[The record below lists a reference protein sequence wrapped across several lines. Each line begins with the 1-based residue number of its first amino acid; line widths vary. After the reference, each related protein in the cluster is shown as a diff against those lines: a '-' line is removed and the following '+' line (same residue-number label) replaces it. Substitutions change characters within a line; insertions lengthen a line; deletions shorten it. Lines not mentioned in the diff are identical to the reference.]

1 MVNLLVRFFILRLR
15 GIDNYAYFLKIRV
28 KSLNSRNF
36 LQMKTHLKFKFL
48 LIFLIGTTFSP
59 NLLAQEQFNY
69 DESKV
74 PALVLPD
81 PFVSTKGEVI
91 NSVDDWESIRRP
103 ELMRLFAENVYGAIP
118 GDFDEIQYDFSIDS
132 DHLYKEVALK
142 KNVTI
147 KVTRNGKSQT
157 IKLFVFLPL
166 EEEGPHPVFLLI
178 SHRNV
183 QGLLDDKEDRFFP
196 IAQIVNRGYAAAIF
210 DVEDVSPD
218 DKARFSHGILDNLYP
233 EQLEKPE
240 GMRGLAAWAWG
251 AMRAMDYFEKD
262 ISIDQKR
269 SVIVGH
275 SRGGK
280 AALWAGANDKR
291 WAVVIPNESGCG
303 GAALSRRRFGE
314 TVKRINTNFPFWFND
329 NFKTFNDKEDTLPI
343 DQHLLAACIAPRSIY
358 FASAIE
364 DQWADPKG
372 EFLSLKLGSRVYT
385 EIYGIKVDLP
395 ESFENH
401 QRTTH
406 TNSVGYHLRDGK
418 HNLTLYDWER
428 FMDFVDIQ
436 FK

>member
-1 MVNLLVRFFILRLR
+1 
-15 GIDNYAYFLKIRV
+15 
-28 KSLNSRNF
+28 
-36 LQMKTHLKFKFL
+36 MKTLYKAEALLTL
-48 LIFLIGTTFSP
+48 LIVIINSS
-59 NLLAQEQFNY
+59 NLMAQEQFNY

-74 PALVLPD
+74 PALFLPD
-81 PFVSTKGEVI
+81 PFVSTKGEI
-91 NSVDDWESIRRP
+91 IKSVKDWESIRKP
-103 ELMRLFAENVYGAIP
+103 ELLRLFAENVYGSIP
-118 GDFDEIQYDFSIDS
+118 TDFDEINFDVSTDS
-132 DHLYKEVALK
+132 DHLYQEVALK

-147 KVTRNGKSQT
+147 KVTRNGKAQT
-157 IKLFVFLPL
+157 INLFVFLPL
-166 EEEGPHPVFLLI
+166 EGEGPYPVFLLI

-183 QGLLDDKEDRFFP
+183 QGLLEDKEDRFFP
-196 IAQIVNRGYAAAIF
+196 IEQIVSRGYAAAIF

-233 EQLEKPE
+233 EQLERPE

-251 AMRAMDYFEKD
+251 AMRAMDYFE
-262 ISIDQKR
+262 SENAIDQKR
-269 SVIVGH
+269 AAVVGH

-291 WAVVIPNESGCG
+291 WAVIISNESGCG
-303 GAALSRRRFGE
+303 GAALSQRRFGE
-314 TVKRINTNFPFWFND
+314 TVKRINTNFPYWFND
-329 NFKTFNDKEDTLPI
+329 NFKTFNDKEDALPI

-395 ESFENH
+395 ESFENQ
-401 QRTTH
+401 QRTIH
-406 TNSVGYHLRDGK
+406 TNSIGYHIRDGK

-428 FMDFVDIQ
+428 FMDFVDKQ

>member
-1 MVNLLVRFFILRLR
+1 
-15 GIDNYAYFLKIRV
+15 
-28 KSLNSRNF
+28 
-36 LQMKTHLKFKFL
+36 MKTLSKSFYLLTL
-48 LIFLIGTTFSP
+48 LIAIICSP
-59 NLLAQEQFNY
+59 NLFAQEQFNY

-74 PALVLPD
+74 PDLVLPD
-81 PFVSTKGEVI
+81 PFVSTNGEI
-91 NSVDDWESIRRP
+91 IKSVDDWESIRRP
-103 ELMRLFAENVYGAIP
+103 ELMRLFAENVYGGIP
-118 GDFDEIQYDFSIDS
+118 RDFDEIHFNVSTDS
-132 DHLYKEVALK
+132 DHLYKEVAMK

-147 KVTRNGKSQT
+147 RVTRNGKAQT
-157 IKLFVFLPL
+157 VNLFVFLPL
-166 EEEGPHPVFLLI
+166 EEKGPHPVFLLI

-183 QGLLDDKEDRFFP
+183 QGLLEDKEDRFFP
-196 IAQIVNRGYAAAIF
+196 IEQIVRRGYAAAIY

-218 DKARFSHGILDNLYP
+218 DKDRFANGILESLYP
-233 EQLEKPE
+233 EELKNSG

-251 AMRAMDYFEKD
+251 AMRAMDYFE
-262 ISIDQKR
+262 SENAIDHKR
-269 SVIVGH
+269 ASLVGH

-291 WAVVIPNESGCG
+291 WAVVISNESGCG

-314 TVKRINTNFPFWFND
+314 TVKRINTNFPYWFND
-329 NFKTFNDKEDTLPI
+329 NFKTFNDREDALPI

-372 EFLSLKLGSRVYT
+372 EFLSFKLGSRVYT
-385 EIYGIKVDLP
+385 DIYGIKVDLP

-401 QRTTH
+401 QRTVH
-406 TNSVGYHLRDGK
+406 TNSMGYHIREGK

-428 FMDFVDIQ
+428 FMDFVDKE

>member
-1 MVNLLVRFFILRLR
+1 MKNL
-15 GIDNYAYFLKIRV
+15 
-28 KSLNSRNF
+28 
-36 LQMKTHLKFKFL
+36 FKPEYL
-48 LIFLIGTTFSP
+48 LIFLIGITFYS

-69 DESKV
+69 NESRV
-74 PALVLPD
+74 PDLVLPD
-81 PFVSTKGEVI
+81 PFVSTKGEI
-91 NSVDDWESIRRP
+91 IKSVNDWESIRRP
-103 ELMRLFAENVYGAIP
+103 ELIRLFTENVYGPIP
-118 GDFDEIQYDFSIDS
+118 RDFDGIHFDVSVDS

-142 KNVTI
+142 KNVDI
-147 KVTRNGKSQT
+147 KVTRNGKAQT
-157 IKLFVFLPL
+157 IKLFVFSPL
-166 EEEGPHPVFLLI
+166 EGKGPHPVFLLI

-183 QGLLDDKEDRFFP
+183 QGLLEDKEDQFFP
-196 IAQIVNRGYAAAIF
+196 IEQIVSRGYAAAIF

-233 EQLEKPE
+233 EQLEMSE

-251 AMRAMDYFEKD
+251 AMRAMDYFESD

-269 SVIVGH
+269 SALVGH

-280 AALWAGANDKR
+280 AALWCGANDKR

-314 TVKRINTNFPFWFND
+314 TVKRINTNFPYWFND
-329 NFKTFNDKEDTLPI
+329 NFKTFNDNEGALPV

-358 FASAIE
+358 IASAIE

-372 EFLSLKLGSRVYT
+372 EFLSLKLGSRIYS

-401 QRTTH
+401 QRTIH

-428 FMDFVDIQ
+428 FMDFVNKE
-436 FK
+436 FERR